1 MKKSTLALT
10 LSTII
15 TLSGNADALELLV
28 VNNYQE
34 AASAEIWKKAK
45 TDQVPEALL
54 GNVSVSGPG
63 SAYSQIFPRS
73 FFQESLFS
81 VCYQDCKNGDLF
93 RLKNGEIDS
102 NDRRSWDVIEQSNV
116 YFWVNKY
123 FNFLDRQLQY
133 KPLHYLRVITNRELR
148 DETKGKIMKNNAFFN
163 PNDISLSFLPA
174 SKNIMFKLLAGKINR
189 SGFDPSVVAHEA
201 SHYLFH
207 HLFPNPV
214 NDEIGGLN
222 EGFADYIANIFLDT
236 PKVGLVMM
244 HGKALRDSSVEVDK
258 SGKLKTYE
266 PGMEVHDLGERISLA
281 LWKSRAA
288 TSYKEEM
295 DRLVIDAIEDLGRN
309 PYATIHDFKIKM
321 LERLETIMSPSEM
334 KNIRTIWENIISG
347 QPTKISKLS
356 FLDLPVNDRP
366 MLGFRQKQILPQK
379 LAAEMGMP
387 QIQESN
393 FSILQMEKLS
403 DKQIA
408 ILMSS
413 EGSTGTTPYWIAI
426 DTERGNILGIYD
438 SSKRLITDKEEI
450 QEVKFLADKAKGV
463 AGQIQDFT
471 NKVKGFAELA
481 QEKGIFNLM
490 YKIKDRSL
498 STERF
503 VFNGVS
509 SSGEVL
515 KLELKRKMLTGAL
528 LGMPDIQSVELY
540 MLPLPQIKDL
550 PELNGLQVIGYKL
563 ILKTGTATEVIMDK
577 YSL

>member
-54 GNVSVSGPG
+54 GNVSLSGPT
-63 SAYSQIFPRS
+63 SAYSQIFPKA

-81 VCYQDCKNGDLF
+81 VCYQDCKNGDVF
-93 RLKNGEIDS
+93 RLINGEIDS
-102 NDRRSWDVIEQSNV
+102 KDRKSWDVIEQSNV

-133 KPLHYLRVITNRELR
+133 RPLHYLRVMTNRELR

-163 PNDISLSFLPA
+163 PRDISLSFLPA

-334 KNIRTIWENIISG
+334 KNVRTIWENIISG

-356 FLDLPVNDRP
+356 FLDLPLNDRP

-387 QIQESN
+387 QVQESN

-408 ILMSS
+408 ILMSTES
-413 EGSTGTTPYWIAI
+413 SSGTKPYWIAI
-426 DTERGNILGIYD
+426 DTERGNVLAIYD
-438 SSKRLITDKEEI
+438 SNKRLITDNDEI
-450 QEVKFLADKAKGV
+450 EEVKFLADQAKSV
-463 AGQIQDFT
+463 ASQIQDFT

-490 YKIKDRSL
+490 YKIKEKSL
-498 STERF
+498 STGSF

-509 SSGEVL
+509 TSGEVL
-515 KLELKRKMLTGAL
+515 KLGLKRKMLTGAL

-563 ILKTGTATEVIMDK
+563 ILKTGTATEVILDK